1 MHSFRRRP
9 LASLICA
16 LLIGSAPHSV
26 LAATPAVAVTPI
38 ANATA
43 STNATHSATAKATG
57 TDPLFRYQWHLL
69 NQGQPVFG
77 DQRPRPGVDLD
88 VDVLHTLGI
97 RGAGVKVAVIDDGLE
112 IAHEDLVDNIVA
124 GGSHNFLNGS
134 NDPTPPADEID
145 TDHGTAV
152 AGIIAARGWNG
163 LGGRGVAPEAQ
174 LAGFNALSESDGSKQ
189 YVDVRYAWGDGP
201 EARAMDVFNNSF
213 GVSTAVYPF
222 SDLDEQRSLEKLM
235 RAQRG
240 GKGGIYVKSAGN
252 DFNTLIDVDA
262 QGKLI
267 DRCSD
272 QTRQLGVAC
281 SSANIDNLNSLT
293 TMIVVGAV
301 NANGVRASYS
311 SPGSSLWVS
320 GLSGEFGFQRR
331 FDPHPETFKELYTL
345 LAKQGPQPF
354 FSPAIVTTD
363 LSGCAAG
370 NNRDRT
376 RAPQNALDTSH
387 SKIDASCKYTARMNG
402 TSASAPTVAGVA
414 ALMLSANPQLTL
426 RDVKYILAT
435 TAVQVDPNQAK
446 VFYKDTV
453 IEPAWITNAAGHRF
467 SNWYGFGLVD
477 AAAAVERAVHFT
489 PLPAMQD
496 TEWTDYDGKSSTIGG
511 IGSPAR
517 LAIDIKQSFKVE
529 GVQLYFSGTHKN
541 PRNLRAVLVS
551 PSGTRSTLMTPFST
565 LDSGDGFVVFLTSS
579 NAFLDEPSAGRWT
592 LEVDDMLA
600 DNGKA
605 QLQEFEMRVVGH

>member
-1 MHSFRRRP
+1 MNSFRRRP
-9 LASLICA
+9 LASLIGA
-16 LLIGSAPHSV
+16 LLIASALHSV
-26 LAATPAVAVTPI
+26 LAATPLADA
-38 ANATA
+38 ATLA
-43 STNATHSATAKATG
+43 HIDATHSATAKATG

-88 VDVLHTLGI
+88 VDILHTLGI

-134 NDPTPPADEID
+134 NDPTPPADDID

-163 LGGRGVAPEAQ
+163 LGGRGVAPEAN
-174 LAGFNALSESDGSKQ
+174 LAGFNALSVSDGSKQ
-189 YVDVRYAWGDGP
+189 YVDIRYSWGDGP
-201 EARAMDVFNNSF
+201 QARAMDVFNNSF
-213 GVSTAVYPF
+213 GISTTVYPF

-262 QGKLI
+262 QGRLI

-301 NANGVRASYS
+301 NADGVRASYS
-311 SPGSSLWVS
+311 SPGSALWVS
-320 GLSGEFGFQRR
+320 GLSGEYGFQRR
-331 FDPHPETFKELYTL
+331 FDPHPETFKALYTL
-345 LAKQGPQPF
+345 LAAQGPQRF

-387 SKIDASCKYTARMNG
+387 SKIDASCNYSARMNG

-426 RDVKYILAT
+426 RDVKYILAA

-446 VFYKDTV
+446 VFYKDAV

-496 TEWTDYDGKSSTIGG
+496 TGWTVYDGTSSTIGG
-511 IGSPAR
+511 IGSPAH

-529 GVQLYFSGTHKN
+529 GVQLYFAGTHKN
-541 PRNLRAVLVS
+541 PRDLRAVLVS
-551 PSGTRSTLMTPFST
+551 PSGTRSTVMTPFST
-565 LDSGDGFVVFLTSS
+565 LDPGDGFVVFLTSS

-600 DNGKA
+600 DNGKE

>member
-1 MHSFRRRP
+1 MNSFRRRP
-9 LASLICA
+9 LASLIGA

-26 LAATPAVAVTPI
+26 LAATPAA
-38 ANATA
+38 AAATLA
-43 STNATHSATAKATG
+43 HINATHSATAKATG

-88 VDVLHTLGI
+88 VDILHTLGI

-134 NDPTPPADEID
+134 NDPTPPADDID

-163 LGGRGVAPEAQ
+163 LGGRGVAPEAN
-174 LAGFNALSESDGSKQ
+174 LAGFNALSVSDGSKQ
-189 YVDVRYAWGDGP
+189 YVDTRYSWGDGP
-201 EARAMDVFNNSF
+201 QARAMDV
-213 GVSTAVYPF
+213 
-222 SDLDEQRSLEKLM
+222 L
-235 RAQRG
+235 
-240 GKGGIYVKSAGN
+240 
-252 DFNTLIDVDA
+252 
-262 QGKLI
+262 
-267 DRCSD
+267 
-272 QTRQLGVAC
+272 
-281 SSANIDNLNSLT
+281 
-293 TMIVVGAV
+293 VGAV
-301 NANGVRASYS
+301 NADGVRASYS
-311 SPGSSLWVS
+311 SSGSAVWVS
-320 GLSGEFGFQRR
+320 GLSGEYGFQRR
-331 FDPHPETFKELYTL
+331 FDPHPETFKELYAL
-345 LAKQGPQPF
+345 LATQGPQRF

-387 SKIDASCKYTARMNG
+387 SKIDASCNYSARMNG

-489 PLPAMQD
+489 PLPAMPD
-496 TEWTDYDGKSSTIGG
+496 TEWTVYDGNSSTIGG
-511 IGSPAR
+511 IGSPAH

-529 GVQLYFSGTHKN
+529 GVQLYFAGTHKN
-541 PRNLRAVLVS
+541 PRNLRAGLVS
-551 PSGTRSTLMTPFST
+551 PSGTRSTVMTPFST
-565 LDSGDGFVVFLTSS
+565 LDPGDGFVVFLSSS

-600 DNGKA
+600 DNGKE

>member
-1 MHSFRRRP
+1 M
-9 LASLICA
+9 
-16 LLIGSAPHSV
+16 
-26 LAATPAVAVTPI
+26 
-38 ANATA
+38 
-43 STNATHSATAKATG
+43 
-57 TDPLFRYQWHLL
+57 
-69 NQGQPVFG
+69 
-77 DQRPRPGVDLD
+77 DLD
-88 VDVLHTLGI
+88 VDILHALGI

-112 IAHEDLVDNIVA
+112 IAHPDLVDNIVA
-124 GGSHNFLNGS
+124 NGSRNFLTGSH
-134 NDPTPPADEID
+134 DPTPLASEID
-145 TDHGTAV
+145 SDHGTAV
-152 AGIIAARGWNG
+152 AGIIAERGWNG
-163 LGGRGVAPEAQ
+163 IGGRGIAPEAK
-174 LAGFNALSESDGSKQ
+174 LAAFNSIAITDGSAQ
-189 YVDVRYAWGDGP
+189 YVANRYAWGDGP
-201 EARAMDVFNNSF
+201 EGRAMDVFNNSF
-213 GVSTAVYPF
+213 GVSDAVYQF
-222 SDLDEQRSLEKLM
+222 SDLDEQRSLERLM

-252 DFNTLIDVDA
+252 DFNTLMDVDA

-281 SSANIDNLNSLT
+281 SSANIDNINSLT

-311 SPGSSLWVS
+311 SPGSALWVS
-320 GLSGEFGFQRR
+320 GLSGEYGFQRR
-331 FDPHPETFKELYTL
+331 FDPHPETFKELYGIL
-345 LAKQGPQPF
+345 NRQGPQPF
-354 FSPAIVTTD
+354 FAPAIVTTD

-376 RAPQNALDTSH
+376 RVPQNALDTST
-387 SKIDASCKYTARMNG
+387 SKIDASCNYSARMNG

-446 VFYKDTV
+446 VFYKGSV
-453 IEPAWITNAAGHRF
+453 IEPGWVTNAAGHRF

-489 PLPAMQD
+489 SLPAMQD
-496 TEWTDYDGKSSTIGG
+496 TEWRVYEGNSSTIGG
-511 IGSPAR
+511 AGSPAR
-517 LAIDIKQSFKVE
+517 LAIDIDQSFKVE
-529 GVQLYFSGTHKN
+529 AVQLYFSGTHKD
-541 PRNLRAVLVS
+541 PRNLRTVLVS

-565 LDSGDGFVVFLTSS
+565 LDKSNEGVTVFLTSS

-592 LEVDDMLA
+592 LEVDDML
-600 DNGKA
+600 DNNGTE
-605 QLQEFEMRVVGH
+605 QLKEFEMRVIGH

>member
-1 MHSFRRRP
+1 MTLPPLRRLP
-9 LASLICA
+9 LLCACLLALGPFSLTA
-16 LLIGSAPHSV
+16 DA
-26 LAATPAVAVTPI
+26 AATGVDAPI
-38 ANATA
+38 KTTQNTNNA
-43 STNATHSATAKATG
+43 S
-57 TDPLFRYQWHLL
+57 DPLFRYQWHLL

-88 VDVLHTLGI
+88 VDILHTLGI
-97 RGAGVKVAVIDDGLE
+97 RGAGVKVAVIDGGLE

-145 TDHGTAV
+145 NDHGTAV

-163 LGGRGVAPEAQ
+163 LGGRGVAPEANV
-174 LAGFNALSESDGSKQ
+174 AGFNALSIVDGSKQ
-189 YVDVRYAWGDGP
+189 YVDIRYSWGDGP

-213 GVSTAVYPF
+213 GISTAVYPF
-222 SDLDEQRSLEKLM
+222 SDLDEQRSLEKMM

-240 GKGGIYVKSAGN
+240 GKGGIYVKAAGN
-252 DFNTLIDVDA
+252 DFNTLLDVDA

-301 NANGVRASYS
+301 NADGVRASYS
-311 SPGSSLWVS
+311 SPGSAVWVS

-331 FDPHPETFKELYTL
+331 FDPHPETYSPFYTL
-345 LAKQGPQPF
+345 LAAQGPQPF

-387 SKIDASCKYTARMNG
+387 SKIDASCNYSARMNG
-402 TSASAPTVAGVA
+402 TSAATPTVAGVA
-414 ALMLSANPQLTL
+414 ALMLGANPQLTL
-426 RDVKYILAT
+426 RHVKYILAT
-435 TAVQVDPNQAK
+435 TAVQVDPHQAK
-446 VFYKDTV
+446 AFYKDAV

-477 AAAAVERAVHFT
+477 AAVAVERATHFT

-496 TEWTDYDGKSSTIGG
+496 TDWTVYDGKSSTIGG

-529 GVQLYFSGTHKN
+529 GVQLYFAGTHKN
-541 PRNLRAVLVS
+541 PRQLRAVLVS
-551 PSGTRSTLMTPFST
+551 PSGTRSTVMTPFST
-565 LDSGDGFVVFLTSS
+565 LDPGDGFVVFLTSS
-579 NAFLDEPSAGRWT
+579 NAFLDEAAAGRWT

-600 DNGKA
+600 DNGKE

>member
-1 MHSFRRRP
+1 MKTMLLTS
-9 LASLICA
+9 ASLAC
-16 LLIGSAPHSV
+16 
-26 LAATPAVAVTPI
+26 LAACGLVHASQHRDAQVSSAAARPATQP
-38 ANATA
+38 
-43 STNATHSATAKATG
+43 G
-57 TDPLFRYQWHLL
+57 DDPLFRYQWHLL

-77 DQRPRPGVDLD
+77 DGRPLPGVDLD
-88 VDVLHTLGI
+88 VDILHAQGI
-97 RGAGVKVAVIDDGLE
+97 RGAGVNVAVIDNGLE
-112 IAHEDLVDNIVA
+112 IAHPDLVDNILRN
-124 GGSHNFLNGS
+124 GSHNFLNGS
-134 NDPTPPADEID
+134 NDPTPPASDID
-145 TDHGTAV
+145 GDHGTAV

-163 LGGRGVAPEAQ
+163 IGGRGIAPEAK
-174 LAGFNALSESDGSKQ
+174 LAGFNAGDTTDGSTQ
-189 YVDVRYAWGDGP
+189 YVNNRYAWGDGP
-201 EARAMDVFNNSF
+201 EARVMDVFNNSF
-213 GVSTAVYPF
+213 GVSAAAYQY
-222 SDLDEQRSLEKLM
+222 SDLDEQRSLERLM
-235 RAQRG
+235 QAQRG

-281 SSANIDNLNSLT
+281 SSANIDNINSLA

-311 SPGSSLWVS
+311 SPGSALWVS

-331 FDPHPETFKELYTL
+331 FDPHPETFKASYGL
-345 LAKQGPQPF
+345 LAATGPQPF
-354 FSPAIVTTD
+354 YSPAIVTTD
-363 LSGCAAG
+363 LSGCKAG

-376 RAPQNALDTSH
+376 RAMQNALDTSR
-387 SKIDASCKYTARMNG
+387 SKIDASCNYTARMNG

-435 TAVQVDPNQAK
+435 TAVQVDPKQPK
-446 VFYKDTV
+446 VFYNGSV
-453 IEPAWITNAAGHRF
+453 IEPGWITNAAGHRF

-477 AAAAVERAVHFT
+477 AAEAVERAVHFT
-489 PLPAMQD
+489 SLPAMKD
-496 TEWTDYDGKSSTIGG
+496 TEWKSYEGNSSTIGG
-511 IGSPAR
+511 AGAPAR
-517 LAIDIKQSFKVE
+517 LAIDISQSFKVE
-529 GVQLYFSGTHKN
+529 GVQLYFAGTHKD

-565 LDSGDGFVVFLTSS
+565 LDRSNEGVVVFLTSS

-600 DNGKA
+600 DNGKQ
-605 QLQEFEMRVVGH
+605 QLEEFEMRVVGH

>member
-1 MHSFRRRP
+1 MTLPTLRRMP
-9 LASLICA
+9 LHCA
-16 LLIGSAPHSV
+16 CLLALGLSS
-26 LAATPAVAVTPI
+26 LAA
-38 ANATA
+38 NAA
-43 STNATHSATAKATG
+43 ATG
-57 TDPLFRYQWHLL
+57 ADAPIKTTSSTKDASDPLFRYQWHLL

-77 DQRPRPGVDLD
+77 DQRPQPGVDLD
-88 VDVLHTLGI
+88 VDMLHAVGI
-97 RGAGVKVAVIDDGLE
+97 RGAGVKVAVVDDGLE

-134 NDPTPPADEID
+134 NDPTPPADAID

-163 LGGRGVAPEAQ
+163 LGGRGVAPEAT

-189 YVDVRYAWGDGP
+189 YVDIRYSWGDGP

-213 GVSTAVYPF
+213 GVQAAAYQF
-222 SDLDEQRSLEKLM
+222 SDVDEQRSLEKLM

-240 GKGGIYVKSAGN
+240 GKGGIYVKAAGN
-252 DFNTLIDVDA
+252 DFKTLVDVDA

-281 SSANIDNLNSLT
+281 GSANVDNLNSLT
-293 TMIVVGAV
+293 PMIVVGAV

-311 SPGSSLWVS
+311 SPGSALWVS
-320 GLSGEFGFQRR
+320 GLGGEFGFQRR
-331 FDPHPETFKELYTL
+331 FDPHPETFSPKTAL
-345 LAKQGPQPF
+345 LAAQGPQPF
-354 FSPAIVTTD
+354 FSPALVTTD
-363 LSGCAAG
+363 LSGCASG

-387 SKIDASCKYTARMNG
+387 STIDASCNYSARMNG
-402 TSASAPTVAGVA
+402 TSAASPTVAGVA

-446 VFYKDTV
+446 VYYKNAL

-496 TEWTDYDGKSSTIGG
+496 TEWTVYDGKSSTIGG

-529 GVQLYFSGTHKN
+529 GVQLYFAGTHKD

-565 LDSGDGFVVFLTSS
+565 LDQSDEGFVVFLTSS
-579 NAFLDEPSAGRWT
+579 NAFLDEPAAGRWT

-600 DNGKA
+600 DNGKE

>member
-1 MHSFRRRP
+1 M
-9 LASLICA
+9 
-16 LLIGSAPHSV
+16 
-26 LAATPAVAVTPI
+26 
-38 ANATA
+38 
-43 STNATHSATAKATG
+43 
-57 TDPLFRYQWHLL
+57 FRYQWHLL

>member
-9 LASLICA
+9 LASLIGA
-16 LLIGSAPHSV
+16 LLIASAPHSL
-26 LAATPAVAVTPI
+26 LAATPAVA
-38 ANATA
+38 ATSSADAIA
-43 STNATHSATAKATG
+43 STNATHSATAKATD

-88 VDVLHTLGI
+88 VDILHTLGI
-97 RGAGVKVAVIDDGLE
+97 RGARVKVAVIDDGLE

-134 NDPTPPADEID
+134 NDPTPPADQID

-163 LGGRGVAPEAQ
+163 VGGRGVAPEAQ

-189 YVDVRYAWGDGP
+189 YVDIRYAWGDGP

-240 GKGGIYVKSAGN
+240 GKGGIYVKSSGN
-252 DFNTLIDVDA
+252 AFNTLIDMDA

-311 SPGSSLWVS
+311 SPGSALWVS
-320 GLSGEFGFQRR
+320 GLSGEFGFQRG

-387 SKIDASCKYTARMNG
+387 SKIDASCNYSARMNG

-435 TAVQVDPNQAK
+435 TAVQVDPHQAH
-446 VFYKDTV
+446 VIYRHTV

-477 AAAAVERAVHFT
+477 AAAAVERAAHFA

-496 TEWTDYDGKSSTIGG
+496 TEWTVYDGKSSTIGG

-529 GVQLYFSGTHKN
+529 GVQLYFAGTHKN

-551 PSGTRSTLMTPFST
+551 PSGTRSTVMTPFST
-565 LDSGDGFVVFLTSS
+565 LDPGDGFVVFLTSS
-579 NAFLDEPSAGRWT
+579 NAFLDEAAAGRWT
-592 LEVDDMLA
+592 LEVDDMLTG
-600 DNGKA
+600 NGKE
-605 QLQEFEMRVVGH
+605 QLKEFEMRVVGH

>member
-1 MHSFRRRP
+1 MMIFSSQRSALSSAVL
-9 LASLICA
+9 LALCLCA
-16 LLIGSAPHSV
+16 G
-26 LAATPAVAVTPI
+26 AA
-38 ANATA
+38 
-43 STNATHSATAKATG
+43 SATDVVAQRGVGAANKHKTQQG
-57 TDPLFRYQWHLL
+57 DDPLFRYQWHLL

-77 DQRPRPGVDLD
+77 DGRPLPGVDLD
-88 VDVLHTLGI
+88 VDILHTLGI
-97 RGAGVKVAVIDDGLE
+97 RGAGVNVAVIDNGLE
-112 IAHEDLVDNIVA
+112 IAHPDLVDNILLN
-124 GGSHNFLNGS
+124 GSHNFLNGS
-134 NDPTPPADEID
+134 NDPTPRADDID
-145 TDHGTAV
+145 GDHGTAV

-163 LGGRGVAPEAQ
+163 IGGRGIAPEAK
-174 LAGFNALSESDGSKQ
+174 LAGFNAGDTTDGSIQ
-189 YVDVRYAWGDGP
+189 YVNNRYSWGDGP

-213 GVSTAVYPF
+213 GVSAAVYQY
-222 SDLDEQRSLEKLM
+222 SDLDEQRSLETLM
-235 RAQRG
+235 QAQRG

-281 SSANIDNLNSLT
+281 SSANIDNINSLT

-311 SPGSSLWVS
+311 SPGSALWVS

-331 FDPHPETFKELYTL
+331 FDPHPETFKESYGL
-345 LAKQGPQPF
+345 LNATGPQPF
-354 FSPAIVTTD
+354 YSPAIVTTD
-363 LSGCAAG
+363 LTGCTAG

-376 RAPQNALDTSH
+376 RAPQNALDTSK
-387 SKIDASCKYTARMNG
+387 SKIDASCNYTARMNG

-435 TAVQVDPNQAK
+435 TAVQVDPKQPK
-446 VFYKDTV
+446 VFYNGSV
-453 IEPAWITNAAGHRF
+453 IEPGWITNAAGHRF

-489 PLPAMQD
+489 SLPAMQD
-496 TEWTDYDGKSSTIGG
+496 TEWTVYDGKSSTIGG
-511 IGSPAR
+511 AGSPAR
-517 LAIDIKQSFKVE
+517 LTINVSQSFKVE
-529 GVQLYFSGTHKN
+529 AVQLYFSGTHKD

-565 LDSGDGFVVFLTSS
+565 LDKSEGVVVFLTSS

-600 DNGKA
+600 DKGKE
-605 QLQEFEMRVVGH
+605 QLEEFEMRVVGH